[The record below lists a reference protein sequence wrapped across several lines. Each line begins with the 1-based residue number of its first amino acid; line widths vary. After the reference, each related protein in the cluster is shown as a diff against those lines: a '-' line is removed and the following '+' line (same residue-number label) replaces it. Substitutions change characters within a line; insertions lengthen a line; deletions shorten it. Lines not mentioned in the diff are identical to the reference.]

1 MKNLIFKSNYL
12 KSLILLS
19 IYKAKSGHP
28 GGCLSC
34 SDFLLFL
41 FEREMNLKINDFKK
55 WDRNHFILSKGHCA
69 PTLYA
74 IGYFKKFLSLK
85 SLLNLRKINSVT
97 QGHTDLRTLNWVGA
111 NTGSLGQGLSVATG
125 IALGL
130 KIKKSN
136 KKVFV
141 MVGDGEMQE
150 GQVWES
156 LMFSSHHKL
165 DNLIIILD
173 YNKIQS
179 DDFNKNI
186 MNFEPL
192 KKKLSSFGMN
202 VQEIDGHK
210 INQIKNSLLRIK
222 KNNKPN
228 FIISNTIKGKGV
240 SFMENK
246 PQWHGS
252 VKITVEQIKKA
263 LSELNNYD
271 SLKKYL

>member
-1 MKNLIFKSNYL
+1 
-12 KSLILLS
+12 
-19 IYKAKSGHP
+19 
-28 GGCLSC
+28 
-34 SDFLLFL
+34 
-41 FEREMNLKINDFKK
+41 
-55 WDRNHFILSKGHCA
+55 
-69 PTLYA
+69 
-74 IGYFKKFLSLK
+74 
-85 SLLNLRKINSVT
+85 
-97 QGHTDLRTLNWVGA
+97 
-111 NTGSLGQGLSVATG
+111 
-125 IALGL
+125 
-130 KIKKSN
+130 
-136 KKVFV
+136 